1 MASFLDKLLSGQF
14 PRLESIWR
22 TEFDKIV
29 DEVFDRINVD
39 FDDEPADLAGDF
51 DETYVERELN
61 TTIESLR
68 ADLARVEK
76 VLAEERSRHEAA
88 KRELCVTKAELRSA
102 RYKLEQIEAAISNKA
117 NMHGEPIG

>member
-29 DEVFDRINVD
+29 EEVFDRINLD
-39 FDDEPADLAGDF
+39 FDDDPSDNEN
-51 DETYVERELN
+51 DELVA
-61 TTIESLR
+61 LR
-68 ADLARVEK
+68 ADFVRTQK

-88 KRELCVTKAELRSA
+88 KRELCVTKAELRAA
-102 RYKLEQIEAAISNKA
+102 RYKLEQIEATIASRA
-117 NMHGEPIG
+117 NLHGEPIG